1 MKALIDRHFCLVTG
15 YGTADLKSLVEGKR
29 TALLVT
35 CAGPVEKNAD
45 LIQVLFDRLT
55 DFGKC
60 KAIGKYVV
68 PFCTTPE
75 ALNEKVRGMAHTMA
89 GEIAGI

>member
-1 MKALIDRHFCLVTG
+1 MKPPIDRHFCLVTG
-15 YGTADLKSLVEGKR
+15 YGAADLKSLVEGKR

-35 CAGPVEKNAD
+35 CAGPVENNAD
-45 LIQVLFDRLT
+45 LIQGLFDRPT

-68 PFCTTPE
+68 PFCTNPE
-75 ALNEKVRGMAHTMA
+75 ALDEKVRGMVHTMA
-89 GEIAGI
+89 EEIAGI